1 MNRKILIALFCLA
14 GYLSQS
20 QEPVTLDLCREKAV
34 ANYPLTR
41 QSELL
46 PESHDLKIGNLNK
59 NYLPQM
65 NVSGQASYQS
75 DVTKTPF
82 QNIPGVN
89 VPTVS
94 KDWYK
99 IVLDVNQV
107 IYDGSATPRQ
117 KAVEDA
123 GLEIDRQSLEVELF
137 KLKDRVN
144 QVYFNILLIKE
155 SRKVIEL
162 YHENLLAKLKDVES
176 GVKNG
181 TILQSNADV
190 LSAEIIKSEQSL
202 AEAGITLLSLIGM
215 MNEFTGMTLNEN
227 TVFAL
232 PDVQVIS
239 GEFLNNR
246 PEYTLFG
253 LQQNKINAS
262 QKLLGSSLLPRFSA
276 FGQAGYGRPGY
287 DMLKDEFDDFYMIGA
302 RLSWKPWDW
311 SHSKKEKEILS
322 LQSEIIATQKETF
335 DMNLRI
341 DLQNKIAE
349 IRKAEELISRDE
361 QLIALRE
368 KITKASS
375 SQLDNGIITSTQYL
389 TELTAE
395 SNARLDLESHK
406 IKLVKAKLDYK
417 TTLGN

>member
-1 MNRKILIALFCLA
+1 MNRKILIAFFCLA

-20 QEPVTLDLCREKAV
+20 QESVTLDLCREKAV

-46 PESHDLKIGNLNK
+46 PVSHDLKIGNLNK

-82 QNIPGVN
+82 QNISGVN

-107 IYDGSATPRQ
+107 IYDGSVTPRQ
-117 KAVEDA
+117 KAMEDA
-123 GLEIDRQSLEVELF
+123 GLEIDRQSLEVELY

-162 YHENLLAKLKDVES
+162 YHENLLAKLKVVES

-202 AEAGITLLSLIGM
+202 AEAGITLSSLIGI

-232 PDVQVIS
+232 PDVQVIPV
-239 GEFLNNR
+239 EFLNNR

-311 SHSKKEKEILS
+311 SQSKKEREILN

-335 DMNLRI
+335 DKNLRI
-341 DLQNKIAE
+341 DLQNKIAD

-368 KITKASS
+368 KITWASS
-375 SQLDNGIITSTQYL
+375 SQLNNGIITSTQYL

>member
-1 MNRKILIALFCLA
+1 MNRKILIALFCLP
-14 GYLSQS
+14 GFLSQS
-20 QEPVTLDLCREKAV
+20 QESVTLDLCREKAV

-123 GLEIDRQSLEVELF
+123 GLEIDRKSLEVELY

-155 SRKVIEL
+155 SRKVIGL
-162 YHENLLAKLKDVES
+162 YHENLLAKMKDIES

-202 AEAGITLLSLIGM
+202 AEAGITLSSLIGM

-232 PDVQVIS
+232 PDVQVIP

-311 SHSKKEKEILS
+311 SLSRKEKEILS

-335 DMNLRI
+335 DKNLRI

-349 IRKAEELISRDE
+349 VRKAEELISRDE
-361 QLIALRE
+361 QLITLRE

>member
-14 GYLSQS
+14 GYLLQS
-20 QEPVTLDLCREKAV
+20 QESVSLDLCREKAF
-34 ANYPLTR
+34 ANYPLIR

-123 GLEIDRQSLEVELF
+123 GLEIDRQSLEVELY

-202 AEAGITLLSLIGM
+202 AEASITLSSLIGM

-232 PDVQVIS
+232 PDVQVIP

-311 SHSKKEKEILS
+311 SQSKKEREILS

-335 DMNLRI
+335 DKNLRI
-341 DLQNKIAE
+341 DVQNKIAE

-361 QLIALRE
+361 QLITLRE